1 MCVTVKNHRMV
12 SELNNCVKEW
22 QIIFYV
28 HNVDVRRQ
36 KTILTS
42 HTKIMDSELTIISL
56 KSAIL
61 DYDIHKNVGLVLT
74 VK

>member
-1 MCVTVKNHRMV
+1 
-12 SELNNCVKEW
+12 
-22 QIIFYV
+22 
-28 HNVDVRRQ
+28 
-36 KTILTS
+36 
-42 HTKIMDSELTIISL
+42 MDSELTIISL